1 MPREVAEIYIP
12 GDFKNL
18 TGTDPEQLAHID
30 PALSRGIVPDGLQ
43 WSFPTSAVL

>member
-12 GDFKNL
+12 GKFKNL
-18 TGTDPEQLAHID
+18 TGKDPEQLADID
-30 PALSRGIVPDGLQ
+30 PALNRGTVPDCLQ